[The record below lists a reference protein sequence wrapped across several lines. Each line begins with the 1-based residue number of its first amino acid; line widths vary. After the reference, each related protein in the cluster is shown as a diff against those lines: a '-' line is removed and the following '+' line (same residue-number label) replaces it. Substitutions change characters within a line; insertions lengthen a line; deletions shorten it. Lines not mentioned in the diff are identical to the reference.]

1 MKDKHKTNLS
11 DSKNKKSQK
20 SGLKRHK
27 KPSKIIPILSKLM
40 PYILAVLFVVM
51 LFTLV
56 GKLAFSNVLY
66 GLFSTF
72 APVFVLTFLL
82 YHSLMWYYDTHR
94 KICTRRVIC
103 SVIIVLA
110 VAMIQ
115 HLITVSV
122 SDSVDWVY
130 KASEGVE
137 VNKPTIFE
145 LYAQGKNGVGGG
157 VIGGLLCGVLL
168 SLFGQGF
175 TIALILI
182 LLVFMFLQMF
192 NITPATIIKSIFKDK
207 IEQKQ
212 AKKAEQ
218 KRRAEIA
225 KKRKKFRFCVDDEE
239 DDLIIPTV
247 DPRIIQAMNEDDFVD
262 TNDNVSDDD
271 GDDDD
276 FEIERQP
283 VFEQNGQ
290 VNNPIQRSASPY
302 RFASEPVIQVSNEDD
317 DDEDGFVLNSPA
329 KFDEED
335 EKYSDLDEEITNIPS
350 NGGFDVSNLNSNDD
364 NEGAVDSEIS
374 AFDEGENDDL
384 PFVEPVKVS
393 DTDFSSDTDTSLST
407 DTDTEVNEK
416 KSLFADIFKQ
426 DDDDKKSN
434 DVKDD
439 GKKDGDDKF
448 SKTSKF
454 SIFGKGDKTEKVE
467 KQEKKEEKKEEKKP
481 PKKKKKYIFPP
492 IDLFDIRDEVD
503 DEEAVN
509 AELQEKAR
517 IIVETLKSF
526 NISTKIVDI
535 ARGPTITRYELMPDA
550 GVQVRSIAKHIDDIS
565 LYLAAEGVRIE
576 CPIPGKMAVGIEV
589 PNNITSMVYLRN
601 LLEDPK
607 FKQAKSSA
615 TCAVGKSISGENVYV
630 DIAKLVH
637 LLVAGATGQGK
648 SVCINSL
655 LTSLL
660 YKASP
665 DELRLILIDPKRV
678 EFAPYNGIPHLLV
691 PVVTDVKKSVGTLQW
706 SVSEM
711 ERRFGVYE
719 ECGARNIDEY
729 NARVERGLVDDEKM
743 YRIVIVIDELYDLKM
758 QVPEI
763 DDYIIR
769 LTQKARAAGI
779 HVIIGT
785 QRPSV
790 DVITGVIKSNIP
802 SRIAFRVP
810 ALVDSRTILD
820 EAGAE
825 KLVARGDMLLKPVG
839 ALKPTRVQG
848 AFISEE
854 ECERITTFLR
864 ENSSENYDESIVSQ
878 IESNATKLQKAE
890 KRNDEDGEGGGSD
903 LDDKFYAALEI
914 AVDSGKIS
922 SSYLQR
928 KLNLGFQRA
937 ARIIDTMEELGY
949 IGEPNGSKPRDVLI
963 TKQDF
968 LELMMKRNEDDE

>member
-1 MKDKHKTNLS
+1 MKDKHQKRQALEN
-11 DSKNKKSQK
+11 KNKKVQK

-27 KPSKIIPILSKLM
+27 RKSRVLPIISKLM

-51 LFTLV
+51 LFTLI

-72 APVFVLTFLL
+72 APVFILTFLL

-103 SVIIVLA
+103 SVIIVIA
-110 VAMIQ
+110 VSMIQ
-115 HLITVSV
+115 HLITVNV
-122 SDSVDWVY
+122 SDSIDWVY
-130 KASEGVE
+130 KASEGIA
-137 VNKPTIFE
+137 VNKPTVFE
-145 LYAQGKNGVGGG
+145 LYAQGKNGLGGG
-157 VIGGLLCGVLL
+157 VIGGLLCGGLL

-175 TIALILI
+175 TIAIILI
-182 LLVFMFLQMF
+182 LVVFMFLQMF
-192 NITPATIIKSIFKDK
+192 NITPATIVKSIFRER

-218 KRRAEIA
+218 KRRAELK
-225 KKRKKFRFCVDDEE
+225 KKRKKFHFCVDESDDDE
-239 DDLIIPTV
+239 LLVPTV
-247 DPRIIQAMNEDDFVD
+247 DPRIIQAMSEDDPIEH
-262 TNDNVSDDD
+262 SDSSAD
-271 GDDDD
+271 DDDD

-283 VFEQNGQ
+283 VFDAGAP
-290 VNNPIQRSASPY
+290 VNAPIQRSSSPY
-302 RFASEPVIQVSNEDD
+302 RFVSEPVVQVSDESDD
-317 DDEDGFVLNSPA
+317 
-329 KFDEED
+329 
-335 EKYSDLDEEITNIPS
+335 
-350 NGGFDVSNLNSNDD
+350 DD
-364 NEGAVDSEIS
+364 NEGFVLGGATFKSEESDDGVDDYDEIDYDKAQDDVDNDSDSSYEMNDDGAVD
-374 AFDEGENDDL
+374 ANDGEGDDDL
-384 PFVEPVKVS
+384 PFVEPARA
-393 DTDFSSDTDTSLST
+393 T
-407 DTDTEVNEK
+407 DTDLSSDDFDDSDNDAQPVSEEK
-416 KSLFADIFKQ
+416 EKRSLFSALFKR
-426 DDDDKKSN
+426 
-434 DVKDD
+434 
-439 GKKDGDDKF
+439 DGDDKDNGDAKNESEKNEGDKF
-448 SKTSKF
+448 EKTAKVGL
-454 SIFGKGDKTEKVE
+454 FGKGEKTE

-481 PKKKKKYIFPP
+481 PKKKKKHIFPSL
-492 IDLFDIRDEVD
+492 DLFDVSVDTD

-589 PNNITSMVYLRN
+589 PNNITSMVYLRS

-607 FKQAKSSA
+607 FKQSKSPV
-615 TCAVGKSISGENVYV
+615 TCAVGKSVSGENVYV
-630 DIAKLVH
+630 DLAKLVH

-665 DELRLILIDPKRV
+665 DDVRLILIDPKRV

-691 PVVTDVKKSVGTLQW
+691 PVVTDVKKSIGTLQW

-711 ERRFGVYE
+711 ERRFAVYE
-719 ECGARNIDEY
+719 ECGARKIEEY
-729 NARVERGLVDDEKM
+729 NDRVERGAVEGEKM

-848 AFISEE
+848 AFISED
-854 ECERITTFLR
+854 ECERITSFLR

-878 IESNATKLQKAE
+878 IESNASKLQKAE
-890 KRNDEDGEGGGSD
+890 KRNDDGDGDGGSD

-968 LELMMKRNEDDE
+968 LELMMRRNEDDE

>member
-1 MKDKHKTNLS
+1 MKDKHKKRPASGNK
-11 DSKNKKSQK
+11 SKKTQK
-20 SGLKRHK
+20 NGLKRHK
-27 KPSKIIPILSKLM
+27 RKSRVLPIISKLM

-51 LFTLV
+51 LFTLI

-72 APVFVLTFLL
+72 APVFILTFLL

-103 SVIIVLA
+103 SVIIVIA
-110 VAMIQ
+110 VSMIQ
-115 HLITVSV
+115 HLITVNV
-122 SDSVDWVY
+122 SDTIDWVY
-130 KASEGVE
+130 KASEGVA

-145 LYAQGKNGVGGG
+145 LYAQGKNGLGGG
-157 VIGGLLCGVLL
+157 VIGGLLCGGLL

-175 TIALILI
+175 TIAVILI
-182 LLVFMFLQMF
+182 LVIFMFLQMF
-192 NITPATIIKSIFKDK
+192 NITPVTIVKSIFREK

-212 AKKAEQ
+212 ARKAEQ
-218 KRRAEIA
+218 KRRAELK
-225 KKRKKFRFCVDDEE
+225 KKRKKFHFCVDEGDDEDE
-239 DDLIIPTV
+239 LLVPTV
-247 DPRIIQAMNEDDFVD
+247 DPRIIQAMNEDDPIEH
-262 TNDNVSDDD
+262 SDSSADD
-271 GDDDD
+271 DDDD

-283 VFEQNGQ
+283 VFDAGAP
-290 VNNPIQRSASPY
+290 VNAPVQRSSSPY
-302 RFASEPVIQVSNEDD
+302 RFVSEPVVQVLDEDDGD
-317 DDEDGFVLNSPA
+317 DDEGFILGGATFKSEDSNNVGGNY
-329 KFDEED
+329 DELGYD
-335 EKYSDLDEEITNIPS
+335 NVQDNVDDDSSSSSYEE
-350 NGGFDVSNLNSNDD
+350 NDA
-364 NEGAVDSEIS
+364 N
-374 AFDEGENDDL
+374 AFDANDGDDNDDL
-384 PFVEPVKVS
+384 PFVEPAMA
-393 DTDFSSDTDTSLST
+393 T
-407 DTDTEVNEK
+407 DTDLSSGDLDDSSDNSQAVSEEKEK
-416 KSLFADIFKQ
+416 KSLFSALFKREN
-426 DDDDKKSN
+426 DDKDNSDIKN
-434 DVKDD
+434 EPEKNE
-439 GKKDGDDKF
+439 GEQLE
-448 SKTSKF
+448 KTPKLG
-454 SIFGKGDKTEKVE
+454 IFGKGEKVE

-481 PKKKKKYIFPP
+481 PKKKKKHIFPSL
-492 IDLFDIRDEVD
+492 DLFDVSVDTD

-589 PNNITSMVYLRN
+589 PNNITSMVYLRS
-601 LLEDPK
+601 LLEDAK
-607 FKQAKSSA
+607 FKQAKSPV
-615 TCAVGKSISGENVYV
+615 TCAVGKSVSGDNVYV
-630 DIAKLVH
+630 DLAKLVH

-665 DELRLILIDPKRV
+665 DDVRLILIDPKRV

-691 PVVTDVKKSVGTLQW
+691 PVVTDVKKSIGTLQW

-711 ERRFGVYE
+711 ERRFAVYE
-719 ECGARNIDEY
+719 ECGARKIEEY
-729 NARVERGLVDDEKM
+729 NDRIERGVVEGEKM

-848 AFISEE
+848 AFISED

-878 IESNATKLQKAE
+878 IESNASKLQKAE
-890 KRNDEDGEGGGSD
+890 KHNDSDDGDGGSD
-903 LDDKFYAALEI
+903 LDDKFYDALEI

-937 ARIIDTMEELGY
+937 ARIIDMMEELGY